1 MTDTGNTKF
10 LKKFE
15 AAERIKLPGI
25 KDNSVVAAAG
35 S

>member
-1 MTDTGNTKF
+1 MTNTGNTKF

-15 AAERIKLPGI
+15 AAKRIKLPGI